1 MKQQTLSFLLLFV
14 FFVSSFTSCMNH
26 DYDLN
31 NDTIDKNLVL
41 SPDGINFP
49 YGNVEKIFIYQK
61 LNYDGI
67 QVAPDGSL
75 YVEYAGNFYPDQ
87 FKIPNYNIGNINQ
100 VTTNDISLQLPPGVI
115 TTFDFTSL
123 PDVPL
128 LIGETVDYQVTKPV
142 FEEANWTVEPD
153 QIIFDSFM
161 VNLSFLIQ
169 GFSNVTGSAKI
180 NLYITFSNDFEVE
193 GENLD
198 AQGRIVRTIDFNNN
212 NGINE
217 YNLSKGIKVKS
228 YKYPAS
234 GVSTIRIDMDLV
246 EINGLKGQV
255 SNPLFKM
262 MFTTDNNNIVVNS
275 IKGAVTGKQSI
286 SGEVSGFEDLKNSFG
301 EDAKLQFANPSLFL
315 SVNTNAGV
323 DFRLDIDNIDA
334 NNGKSLSMNGN
345 NGMMF
350 TKPSAANTT
359 KTTSYY
365 IAPNPSNGTPAGAIG
380 KSLNLDQLFSSI
392 PNKIDYDFSM
402 NVNEPNATISRTGLI
417 LEGNYKFTLP
427 FDFEDL
433 KINIKIPPINLGE
446 NLYDNVLKY
455 VNNKITIQADTV
467 IISADKIN
475 QLKITAT
482 IRFLDTNQQVIE
494 NSPVKSVALTQGLN
508 VDKFVVDFS
517 KQDLS
522 TLQQVQYLDIE
533 FTVEG
538 KGAITQN
545 DYIDIRRL
553 RFISDGGIHYE
564 LNL

>member
-1 MKQQTLSFLLLFV
+1 
-14 FFVSSFTSCMNH
+14 MNH